1 MLITSRAFVEISVI
15 IILLLTAGLT
25 SVIFM
30 KYQKNHGL
38 HLLYWGLGLLV
49 FVISVFLE
57 LLMAAG
63 IFSRFLID
71 LYLFLVAILVDFLA
85 MGSFALFG
93 NKKYLNYYYLYT
105 GLASIFL
112 LITLIIYPV
121 GKIIIHHIVFGP
133 LPLMVVVSSSFV
145 SFPAAFFI
153 ILIAALSYKKSRNIK
168 LLSIIAGVI
177 VVSIAGTLYIAAIP
191 VFLYYAE
198 FIGILLLWIGFK

>member
-25 SVIFM
+25 AVIFM

-112 LITLIIYPV
+112 LITLILYPV
-121 GKIIIHHIVFGP
+121 GRIIIHHIVFGP

>member
-112 LITLIIYPV
+112 LITLILYPV
-121 GKIIIHHIVFGP
+121 GRIIIHHIVFGP
-133 LPLMVVVSSSFV
+133 LPLMVVISSSFV

>member
-25 SVIFM
+25 AVIFM

-93 NKKYLNYYYLYT
+93 NKN
-105 GLASIFL
+105 
-112 LITLIIYPV
+112 TLII
-121 GKIIIHHIVFGP
+121 IIYIQDLHPYFC
-133 LPLMVVVSSSFV
+133 
-145 SFPAAFFI
+145 
-153 ILIAALSYKKSRNIK
+153 
-168 LLSIIAGVI
+168 LLH
-177 VVSIAGTLYIAAIP
+177 
-191 VFLYYAE
+191 
-198 FIGILLLWIGFK
+198 